1 MAITLIQLQ
10 YFEALAEYQH
20 FGKAAKS
27 CGVSQPTLS
36 AQIQKLEEELQGDLV
51 DRRSQPIRLT
61 QLGEQALLHA
71 RKTLQSAQSLVE
83 ASQHFHKPLAGQ
95 LRLGVI
101 PTVAPYLV
109 PRFAPELLKR
119 FPSLSVQIEEAT
131 TEHLIEKLEADQL
144 DAAILAVPIA
154 ATHFVVESLYREPLL
169 AYLPEGH
176 PKSKDLF
183 LTSGELKSERILL
196 LSEGHCFRDQVLQL
210 CGGDRPN
217 ERIELLVG
225 QFETLVR
232 LADEGLGMTLLPQLA
247 ISELSAVRQKRIKP
261 IAEPRPVRQIALL
274 ALPGH
279 RRLGMVEAL
288 ARIIRSSV
296 PEVLRSDSL
305 NERILSTHQ

>member
-10 YFEALAEYQH
+10 YFDALASHQH
-20 FGKAAKS
+20 FGRAAKS

-61 QLGEQALLHA
+61 QLGEQVLVHA

-83 ASQHFHKPLAGQ
+83 VSQHFHKPLEGS

-119 FPSLSVQIEEAT
+119 FPRLSLQIEEAT
-131 TEHLIEKLEADQL
+131 TDQLIEKLDADQL

-154 ATHFVVESLYREPLL
+154 VVHFVAEPLYREPLL
-169 AYLPEGH
+169 AYVPEGH
-176 PKSKDLF
+176 AKSKDLF
-183 LTSGELKSERILL
+183 LTASELKSEQILL
-196 LSEGHCFRDQVLQL
+196 LPEGHCFRDQVLQL
-210 CGGDRPN
+210 CGSDRMN
-217 ERIELLVG
+217 DRIQLLVG

-247 ISELSAVRQKRIKP
+247 ISELSTVRQKRIKP

-288 ARIIRSSV
+288 ARIIRASV
-296 PEVLRSDSL
+296 PEVMRSEGMED
-305 NERILSTHQ
+305 RILSARS

>member
-10 YFEALAEYQH
+10 YFTALAEYQH
-20 FGKAAKS
+20 FGRAAKS

-36 AQIQKLEEELQGDLV
+36 AQIQRLEEELEGDLV

-61 QLGEQALLHA
+61 QLGEQVLLHA

-83 ASQHFHKPLAGQ
+83 ASQHFRKPLEGQ

-101 PTVAPYLV
+101 PTVSPYLV

-119 FPSLSVQIEEAT
+119 FPRLSVQIEEAT
-131 TEHLIEKLEADQL
+131 TEQLVEKLNADQL
-144 DAAILAVPIA
+144 DAAILSTPILDS
-154 ATHFVVESLYREPLL
+154 HFVEEVLYREPLM

-183 LTSGELKSERILL
+183 LTSSELKAEQILL
-196 LSEGHCFRDQVLQL
+196 LPEGHCFRDQVLQL
-210 CGGDRPN
+210 CGGDRSMD
-217 ERIELLVG
+217 RIQLVVG

-232 LADEGLGMTLLPQLA
+232 LADEGMGMTLLPQLA
-247 ISELSAVRQKRIKP
+247 ISELTPVRQKRVRP

-288 ARIIRSSV
+288 ARIIRLSL
-296 PEVLRSDSL
+296 PDVLRSEQHDQIL
-305 NERILSTHQ
+305 NTKF

>member
-10 YFEALAEYQH
+10 YFEALAEFQH

-61 QLGEQALLHA
+61 QLGEQVLLHA

-83 ASQHFHKPLAGQ
+83 VSQHFHKPLEGQ

-119 FPSLSVQIEEAT
+119 FPRLSVQIEEAT
-131 TEHLIEKLEADQL
+131 TEQLVEKLDADQL

-154 ATHFVVESLYREPLL
+154 ATHFVSESLYREPLL

-196 LSEGHCFRDQVLQL
+196 LPEGHCFRDQALQL
-210 CGGDRPN
+210 CGTDRPN

-261 IAEPRPVRQIALL
+261 IAEPRPVRHIALL

-288 ARIIRSSV
+288 ARIIRASV
-296 PEVLRSDSL
+296 PEVLRSDSH
-305 NERILSTHQ
+305 NDRILATNQ

>member
-10 YFEALAEYQH
+10 YFEALAECQH
-20 FGKAAKS
+20 FGRAAKS

-36 AQIQKLEEELQGDLV
+36 AQIQKLEEELHGDLV

-61 QLGEQALLHA
+61 QLGEQVLLHA
-71 RKTLQSAQSLVE
+71 RKTIQSAQSLVE
-83 ASQHFHKPLAGQ
+83 VSQHFRKPLEGQ

-119 FPSLSVQIEEAT
+119 FPRLSVQIEEAT
-131 TEHLIEKLEADQL
+131 TEQLIEKLDADQL

-154 ATHFVVESLYREPLL
+154 ATHFVSESLYREPLL

-196 LSEGHCFRDQVLQL
+196 LPEGHCFRDQALQL
-210 CGGDRPN
+210 CGTDRPN

-247 ISELSAVRQKRIKP
+247 I
-261 IAEPRPVRQIALL
+261 AEPRPVRHIALL

-288 ARIIRSSV
+288 ARIIRASV
-296 PEVLRSDSL
+296 PEVLRSDSH
-305 NERILSTHQ
+305 NDRILTANQ